1 MTFRRPQNISLTQ
14 MAQWVDANSNN
25 PDRDENTLV
34 EYLYHLVYSRAQ
46 QGSFFTDF
54 ESYDDFALY
63 CVSKFYIRFSN
74 KQEAPV
80 KSVVNYLKTVIEP
93 WKAEYIREFCG
104 GNADMNVAD
113 FNVSDFS
120 EYLVDTAS
128 EQDYNTYDYL
138 CFKSADVVRA
148 HLRKIP
154 RKHNSSEWTNIYI
167 SCLLTLED
175 RIKSASILCEKNV
188 AKENPELVHRIIR
201 SLKTKP
207 PILFHIEEA
216 RSAYISV
223 LVNELTHALAA
234 ELTHGIHAH
243 VTPETCLHNLIKAA
257 SNKEEDD

>member
-1 MTFRRPQNISLTQ
+1 M
-14 MAQWVDANSNN
+14 
-25 PDRDENTLV
+25 
-34 EYLYHLVYSRAQ
+34 
-46 QGSFFTDF
+46 
-54 ESYDDFALY
+54 YDDFALY

-120 EYLVDTAS
+120 EYLVDIAS

-154 RKHNSSEWTNIYI
+154 RKHNSAEWTNIYI
-167 SCLLTLED
+167 SCLLTLIDQMTLTSKQVRAVRAAGNENIYLDIIKENLNKAPILYHLED
-175 RIKSASILCEKNV
+175 TWEDYIRVIVREVRHLLSAQMHWKSGSHYTAEAAIKAVVMESILEDE
-188 AKENPELVHRIIR
+188 EN
-201 SLKTKP
+201 
-207 PILFHIEEA
+207 
-216 RSAYISV
+216 
-223 LVNELTHALAA
+223 
-234 ELTHGIHAH
+234 G
-243 VTPETCLHNLIKAA
+243 C
-257 SNKEEDD
+257 